1 MATRYFCDKCDTK
14 MDSKDSLGNVS
25 FINVPTTHLVRNVSE
40 FSEKKLELCG
50 RCMMLL
56 VEFLRPDA
64 KQAPN
69 R

>member
-1 MATRYFCDKCDTK
+1 VIWLPDT
-14 MDSKDSLGNVS
+14 SAISAIPRWILRIV
-25 FINVPTTHLVRNVSE
+25 LVRNVSE